1 MPGRVAL
8 GSDGQR
14 PARIHDSADA
24 DYAGLFAARLAPRLR
39 LSRALQ
45 PGFLGRPAPA
55 DRLLFYRNPESLARG
70 PARRRLS
77 ARRGHGRDAR
87 IRGGAAAGR
96 RTRKKVVGLPVA
108 RASRLADLSIQHHRF
123 SQNHAHRLARHRLR
137 HGLSKGDRYTPS
149 PCAAGPHRK
158 SSEAEKTPV
167 FGAVLIAKSKLNHC
181 SKLYDSTKRWS
192 IAPGSGCR

>member
-77 ARRGHGRDAR
+77 ARRVHGRDAR

-96 RTRKKVVGLPVA
+96 GTRKKMVGLPVA
-108 RASRLADLSIQHHRF
+108 RAGRLAGLSIQRHRF
-123 SQNHAHRLARHRLR
+123 GQDHAHRLARHRLR
-137 HGLSKGDRYTPS
+137 HGLRQGDRYTPS
-149 PCAAGPHRK
+149 PRAAGPYRK
-158 SSEAEKTPV
+158 IGETEKTPV
-167 FGAVLIAKSKLNHC
+167 FSAILIAKSKLNRC
-181 SKLYDSTKRWS
+181 SKRHDATKRWS
-192 IAPGSGCR
+192 IVPS